1 MFVGAK
7 GSAQVSGKK
16 IDLFEVDEAPD
27 SLSLS
32 LFQAG
37 EQSLHERTGHWRLI
51 ITKAHPGTKTG
62 HNTAHN
68 ELHNPGVCLCVRA
81 R

>member
-1 MFVGAK
+1 MFVVAK
-7 GSAQVSGKK
+7 GIAQVSGKK

-27 SLSLS
+27 SLSLCFRQRS
-32 LFQAG
+32 RLCMK
-37 EQSLHERTGHWRLI
+37 EQD
-51 ITKAHPGTKTG
+51 ITTAHPGTKTG

-68 ELHNPGVCLCVRA
+68 ELHNPGVCLCVCA